1 MTEMEQDNKVRGAGQ
16 GFGSFL
22 SFGCYSELML
32 KSSLSFAFDECW
44 EWFTHNCYFP
54 TDVLTGPR
62 QAKKTEPVANGQ

>member
-1 MTEMEQDNKVRGAGQ
+1 MEQDNKVRGAGQ

-32 KSSLSFAFDECW
+32 KSSFSFAFDECW